1 MTQIGKGKILRIGID
16 LGGTKIEGIA
26 LAEDSDV
33 LYRDRIAAPTGNYH
47 KTLTAVVSLVTIIE
61 KKTGCHGT
69 VGIGVPGNIST
80 KTGLIKNANSTW
92 LIGKPL
98 EEDLARQLQRPIK
111 LANDADCFVLS
122 ESTDGAAAGQKCVFG
137 AILGTGVGGG
147 FYINGTLETGDNRI
161 RGEWGHNR
169 LYIAD
174 DPIPLKCYCG
184 QMGCVETYLSGPGLS
199 RAYNQLTG
207 ANLTAKKINDAA
219 SAGDA
224 RAETIL
230 RQYEDR
236 LALALSTVINLMD
249 PNAIVLGGGLSNL
262 QRLYK
267 NVKRKLETYVFSDT
281 VETALLPP
289 KFGDSSGVRGA
300 AWLWTKS

>member
-1 MTQIGKGKILRIGID
+1 MRIGID

-26 LAEDSDV
+26 LAEDGDV
-33 LYRDRIAAPTGNYH
+33 LYRDRIVAPTGNYQ
-47 KTLTAVVSLVTIIE
+47 KTLEAIVALVTAIE
-61 KKTGCHGT
+61 TEIGHHGT
-69 VGIGVPGNIST
+69 VGIGIPGNIST
-80 KTGLIKNANSTW
+80 TTGLVKNANSTW

-98 EEDLARQLQRPIK
+98 EEDLTQQLQRPTK

-122 ESTDGAAAGQKCVFG
+122 EATDGAAAGQKCVFG

-147 FYINGTLETGDNRI
+147 FYINGTLETGANRI

-174 DPIPLKCYCG
+174 DPIPMKCYCG
-184 QMGCVETYLSGPGLS
+184 QMGCVETYLSGPALS

-207 ANLTAKKINDAA
+207 ANLTAQKINDAA
-219 SAGDA
+219 LAGDVK
-224 RAETIL
+224 AENIL

-236 LALALSTVINLMD
+236 LALALRAVINVMD
-249 PNAIVLGGGLSNL
+249 PNAIILGGGLSNL
-262 QRLYK
+262 RRLYK
-267 NVKRKLETYVFSDT
+267 NVKRKLEPYVFSDT
-281 VETALLPP
+281 VATALLPP

-300 AWLWTKS
+300 AWLWPKI